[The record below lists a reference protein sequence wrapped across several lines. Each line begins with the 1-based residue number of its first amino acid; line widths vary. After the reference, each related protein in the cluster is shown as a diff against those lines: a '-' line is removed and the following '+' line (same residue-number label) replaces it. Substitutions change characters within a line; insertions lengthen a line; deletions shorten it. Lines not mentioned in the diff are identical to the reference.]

1 MQQSIPL
8 SVHQVQLLEDRAR
21 RIDSGLLEAIQQE
34 SQRLGY
40 RVFLVGGGPRDL
52 LLSGRLGDL
61 DLVVEGDGE
70 EFARALA
77 KVLGGTARMH
87 SRFGTAELQDLGE
100 RLDIATARTE
110 RYGSPAALPEV
121 EPGPLKEDLLRRDF
135 SVNTLAIELGD
146 GPPYEVLDSHNALED
161 MKDGRLRVLHD
172 GSFADDPTRILRGIR
187 FESRLGL
194 RLDDAAERMAR
205 AAVADGA
212 FDALSGDRLRR
223 EVFRLL
229 DPVGSIESRLG
240 RLRELGLLSI
250 LGPGLRLSGED
261 LVWIGRAATELEGLP
276 PDAAE
281 VEGWRLVF
289 PVLYGSLD
297 QRAGEETADR
307 LAIRPEDRDWL
318 LGSRRDLDHA
328 IEVLRRPSSKPHEI
342 DRVLRPLRREQIAL
356 LLALGDP
363 PVVQW
368 TRRWLQE
375 LRSLSLTLSGQEL
388 VDAGFAPGPS
398 IGRALEATREA
409 RLDGSI
415 TAEGE
420 LQFALNELK
429 SESREAG
436 RE

>member
-1 MQQSIPL
+1 MQRSIPL

-21 RIDSGLLEAIQQE
+21 RIDSGLLEAIQQV

-40 RVFLVGGGPRDL
+40 RVYLVGGGPRDL
-52 LLSGRLGDL
+52 FLSGRLGDL
-61 DLVVEGDGE
+61 DLVVEGEGE

-77 KVLGGTARMH
+77 EVLGGTARMH
-87 SRFGTAELQDLGE
+87 SRFGTAELKGLGE

-110 RYGSPAALPEV
+110 RYGSPAALPEI
-121 EPGPLKEDLLRRDF
+121 EPGPLTEDLFRRDF

-146 GPPYEVLDSHNALED
+146 GPPYEVLDSYNALED

-172 GSFADDPTRILRGIR
+172 GSFTDDPTRIFRGIR

-205 AAVADGA
+205 TAVADGA

-229 DPVGSIESRLG
+229 EPVGSIESRLG
-240 RLRELGLLSI
+240 RLGELGLLSI
-250 LGPGLRLSGED
+250 LNPGLRLSGED
-261 LVWIGRAATELEGLP
+261 LIWIGRAATELESLP
-276 PDAAE
+276 PDTAE

-307 LAIRPEDRDWL
+307 LSIRPEDRDWL

-375 LRSLSLTLSGQEL
+375 LRSLSLTLTGQEL
-388 VDAGFAPGPS
+388 VDAGCAPGPS
-398 IGRALEATREA
+398 IGRALVATREA

-420 LQFALNELK
+420 LQFALSELK
-429 SESREAG
+429 SESRKAG

>member
-1 MQQSIPL
+1 M
-8 SVHQVQLLEDRAR
+8 
-21 RIDSGLLEAIQQE
+21 
-34 SQRLGY
+34 
-40 RVFLVGGGPRDL
+40 VGGGPRDL
-52 LLSGRLGDL
+52 FLSGRLGDL

-77 KVLGGTARMH
+77 EVLGGTPKMH
-87 SRFGTAELQDLGE
+87 SRFGTAELKDLGE

-121 EPGPLKEDLLRRDF
+121 EPGPLTEDLLRRDF

-146 GPPYEVLDSHNALED
+146 GPPYEVLDSYNALED

-172 GSFADDPTRILRGIR
+172 GSFTDDPTRILRGIR

-205 AAVADGA
+205 TAVAEGA

-229 DPVGSIESRLG
+229 EPAGSIESRLG

-250 LGPGLRLSGED
+250 LDPGLRLSGED

-276 PDAAE
+276 PDTAE

-375 LRSLSLTLSGQEL
+375 LRFLSLTLTGQEL

>member
-1 MQQSIPL
+1 
-8 SVHQVQLLEDRAR
+8 
-21 RIDSGLLEAIQQE
+21 
-34 SQRLGY
+34 
-40 RVFLVGGGPRDL
+40 
-52 LLSGRLGDL
+52 
-61 DLVVEGDGE
+61 
-70 EFARALA
+70 
-77 KVLGGTARMH
+77 MH
-87 SRFGTAELQDLGE
+87 SRFGTAELKDLGE

-121 EPGPLKEDLLRRDF
+121 EPGPLTEDLLRRDF

-146 GPPYEVLDSHNALED
+146 GPPYEVLDSYNALED

-172 GSFADDPTRILRGIR
+172 GSFTDDPTRILRGIR

-205 AAVADGA
+205 TAVADGA

-229 DPVGSIESRLG
+229 EPAGSIESRLG
-240 RLRELGLLSI
+240 RLGELGLLSI
-250 LGPGLRLSGED
+250 LNPGLRLSGED
-261 LVWIGRAATELEGLP
+261 LIWIGRAATELEGLP
-276 PDAAE
+276 PDTAE

-368 TRRWLQE
+368 TRRWLQD
-375 LRSLSLTLSGQEL
+375 LRSLSLTLTGQEL

-415 TAEGE
+415 TADGE